1 MAVQVAD
8 SVPAIRYGANIDQRF
23 RRWRESG
30 KILARRLRTTPAVTC
45 RCNRNVI
52 LRCSR
57 SGQAAVSGS
66 PPIGRT
72 AAIRGG
78 TARSMIVTGP
88 AGADQNGVKLM
99 HLKYFLAASA
109 ASVSLACSLA
119 APAMAQETSSA
130 VRGVVQADG
139 APVAGATV
147 VIVHEPSGTT
157 QSVNTDATGSF
168 AANGLRIGG
177 PFTVTVDAPGYESTT
192 VSDLFLQAGQ
202 PARLP
207 IALQAQKE
215 IVVTAA
221 AIRWSPS
228 TLPTA
233 GPSKSPATTAVSTAS
248 RLMACRCRTTSA

>member
-1 MAVQVAD
+1 
-8 SVPAIRYGANIDQRF
+8 
-23 RRWRESG
+23 
-30 KILARRLRTTPAVTC
+30 
-45 RCNRNVI
+45 
-52 LRCSR
+52 
-57 SGQAAVSGS
+57 
-66 PPIGRT
+66 
-72 AAIRGG
+72 
-78 TARSMIVTGP
+78 
-88 AGADQNGVKLM
+88 
-99 HLKYFLAASA
+99 
-109 ASVSLACSLA
+109 
-119 APAMAQETSSA
+119 MAQETSSA

-221 AIRWSPS
+221 SIQPVIGLTDGPTTALGRQEIENAASINRDIRDLARRDPLVTIDLTNSR
-228 TLPTA
+228 
-233 GPSKSPATTAVSTAS
+233 PSKSPATTAVSTAS